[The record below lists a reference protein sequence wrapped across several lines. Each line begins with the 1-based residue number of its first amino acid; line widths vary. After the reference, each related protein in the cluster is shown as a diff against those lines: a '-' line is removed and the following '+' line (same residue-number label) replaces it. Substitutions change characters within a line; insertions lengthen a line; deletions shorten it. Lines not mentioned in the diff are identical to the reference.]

1 MHAVAGP
8 RARVG
13 AFIESDRIQRW
24 IIALILINA
33 AVLGLE
39 TSPTV
44 MEHTVGPWLLVAD
57 KVILGIFVVEI
68 LLKLFAQGWGFFR
81 RPWNVFDFL
90 VVGIAL
96 VPASG
101 PMAVLRVLRLLRL
114 VSMMPKLRFI
124 VEALLKAIP
133 GILSILGLLVLLF
146 YVFAVI
152 ATGLFG
158 KSFPEW
164 FGSLG
169 QSMYT
174 LFQVMTL
181 ESWSMG
187 IARPVMEQYNWAWV
201 FFVPFI
207 LIATFTILNL
217 FIAIIVN
224 TMQSMQE
231 DQQQFEHDTIE
242 EVVHAENTQLH
253 EDLKALRQEIRELR
267 KEISSDRPSGSG

>member
-267 KEISSDRPSGSG
+267 KEISSAPPSGSG

>member
-1 MHAVAGP
+1 MHVVAGP

-13 AFIESDRIQRW
+13 AFIQSDRIQRW
-24 IIALILINA
+24 IIALILVNA
-33 AVLGLE
+33 VILGLE
-39 TSPTV
+39 TSSTI
-44 MEHTVGPWLLVAD
+44 MEHPAAPWLIAAD
-57 KVILGIFVVEI
+57 RIILGVFVVEI

-96 VPASG
+96 VPTSG

-187 IARPVMEQYNWAWV
+187 IARPVMEEYSWAWV

-231 DQQQFEHDTIE
+231 DQQKFEHDAIE
-242 EVVHAENTQLH
+242 EVVHTENTQLH
-253 EDLKALRQEIRELR
+253 EDLKALRQEIGELR
-267 KEISSDRPSGSG
+267 KEIARDRTPGPG